1 MAFLQDLR
9 FGFRA
14 LTKSPAYTLVAIAT
28 LALAIGA
35 NTVIFSFAN
44 ILVLKPLP
52 LRDPDG
58 LAWVFSTDPHSG
70 PRGRS
75 SFADYQSL
83 RDRAQ
88 TLESLAATTDD
99 NVTLTGRGEPMR
111 LYARRVTG
119 NFFDVWGL
127 RPAAGRLLRAGEDEP
142 GGACTIVLSDHLWA
156 SLFQRDPS
164 IVSTSLAI
172 DGRSCIV
179 AGVVE
184 PAIEIGNLT
193 LIDVWMPISA
203 DALRAKRDVRN
214 FAVFGRMKPGAT
226 VDQVGADLRAIAE
239 DLQREHP
246 DTNTGWTTRTVN
258 TKTAIMGENSWLI
271 FGLLFVVVG
280 FVLLIACA
288 NIANLMLARAT
299 GRRRE
304 LAVRVALGA
313 TRWVVVRQLVTESLL
328 LGIAAGVLGLGVAD
342 AGLRLIRAA
351 AYEPFFALVVID
363 RQVLGFALVLSVV
376 APLVFSTLPALHA
389 ASDAFAAGLREGGRS
404 GSTALARR
412 SRNALIVAQ
421 VSLAIVLLVVAGLIV
436 RTMIALNR
444 IDLGFDPKPM
454 LTAQLELPEWKFT
467 TDADVARFYER
478 LVERVNRMPGVA
490 ASAAVTG
497 LPSLAPGT
505 RIQFDIADRRA
516 AAAADR
522 PWARRFAATD
532 GYLSAAGIVL
542 LQGRWFTRV
551 DATGTPR
558 VVVVN
563 VEAARRY
570 WQTADRAIGSRIAIG
585 SGEAAPAV
593 GARGGGAPR
602 AVEEAPWAEV
612 VGVVANVANPDLESA
627 PDPYVYES
635 LAQKPARAAAF
646 VVRTPRPADLIPQ
659 LRTAVRETNGDVPL
673 FQVRPM
679 QIALDDAMSSNL
691 VLSSL
696 FVAFAALALV
706 LATAGLYG
714 VISFVVGQRTQEIGV
729 RVALGAV
736 PSDIRRLVFG
746 QGLGVVAIGTV
757 LGLAGAAV
765 LARTLSAILYG
776 VTPFDPLTYGGVVF
790 AVFTSAVGAMWV
802 PARRAM
808 RLDPVRSL
816 RAE

>member
-1 MAFLQDLR
+1 MAFLQDVR

-14 LTKSPAYTLVAIAT
+14 LTKNPGYALVAIAT

-111 LYARRVTG
+111 LYARQVTG

-127 RPAAGRLLRAGEDEP
+127 RAAAGRLLRAGEDEP
-142 GGACTIVLSDHLWA
+142 GGACTVVLSDHLWA

-172 DGRSCIV
+172 DGRSCTV

-193 LIDVWMPISA
+193 LIDVWMPVSG
-203 DALRAKRDVRN
+203 DALRAKRDERS
-214 FAVFGRMKPGAT
+214 FALIGRMKPGVT
-226 VDQVGADLRAIAE
+226 VDQVGGDLRAIAE
-239 DLQREHP
+239 RLQRDYP

-288 NIANLMLARAT
+288 NIANLVLARAT

-328 LGIAAGVLGLGVAD
+328 LGVAAGLLGLLVAD
-342 AGLRLIRAA
+342 VGLRLIRAA

-363 RQVLGFALVLSVV
+363 RQVFGFALVLSVV

-389 ASDAFAAGLREGGRS
+389 ATDAFAAGLREGGRS

-444 IDLGFDPKPM
+444 VDLGFDPKPM
-454 LTAQLELPEWKFT
+454 LTAQLELPQWKFT

-478 LVERVNRMPGVA
+478 LVERANLMPGVA
-490 ASAAVTG
+490 ASGAVTG
-497 LPSLAPGT
+497 LPNLAPGT

-516 AAAADR
+516 ATAADR

-532 GYLSAAGIVL
+532 GYLAATGIVL
-542 LQGRWFTRV
+542 LQGRWFTRG
-551 DATGTPR
+551 DAAGAPR

-570 WQTADRAIGSRIAIG
+570 WQTPDRAIGSRIT
-585 SGEAAPAV
+585 V
-593 GARGGGAPR
+593 GDSDLL
-602 AVEEAPWAEV
+602 AEV
-612 VGVVANVANPDLESA
+612 IGVVANVANPDIESP

-635 LAQKPARAAAF
+635 LAQKPSRATAF
-646 VVRTPRPADLIPQ
+646 VVRTPHPAELIPQ
-659 LRTAVRETNGDVPL
+659 LRTAVRETDGDVPL

-679 QIALDDAMSSNL
+679 QIALDDEMSSNL

-746 QGLGVVAIGTV
+746 QGLGVVAIGAA
-757 LGLAGAAV
+757 LGLAGAAA

-776 VTPFDPLTYGGVVF
+776 VTPFDPLTYGAVVAAVF
-790 AVFTSAVGAMWV
+790 ASAVGAMWV